1 MGHFSIVQWVGT
13 LTYQLNMGT
22 FYRQVHQVFHI
33 SILKLFCIGDDRYP
47 HPTAVHVK
55 DCQEWEASGILP
67 HKGSGG
73 RRKYLVAY
81 SGYNKS
87 EACWLPE
94 IVFYSALGILNDYKV
109 CHGLT

>member
-1 MGHFSIVQWVGT
+1 MGIYIQ
-13 LTYQLNMGT
+13 QLCMPKINKNGKSVEI
-22 FYRQVHQVFHI
+22 F
-33 SILKLFCIGDDRYP
+33 
-47 HPTAVHVK
+47 
-55 DCQEWEASGILP
+55 W

-94 IVFYSALGILNDYKV
+94 IEFYSALGILNDYKV